1 MKTSKRILSS
11 VLAILMVFS
20 VCSVGLTATAVDSTN
35 GALLDEIVLEPTA
48 RPKVEFTCTEVTRV
62 AAAVGSVEPGSTIV
76 KATPSGVPELTG
88 TYAAQAYAGETPAAT
103 KVTFKT
109 TSTGISI
116 TGLSCSNETV
126 VLSDMVYDSATGT
139 YSVEIISGTANAGE
153 SITFTVDYKWT
164 DGNTYQEKCVS
175 YVEGIVTGGSHAYVQ
190 ITYKPNSGTGS
201 WYRGGAGASTRLL
214 GKGVYYE
221 TPSDLTTSESS
232 PYKSYGIYDVSSAT
246 SIDNVAA
253 GYNTSFY
260 SNDKEVKVTGTPR
273 KEADISD
280 FIEGTSTAHVYVDK
294 SAATTLAD
302 LNLRLDAN
310 VTSLSDRNNDNPYT
324 ALDDVYVMEGAVT
337 SAPEAYTNSTT
348 AQSVL
353 GYSVPAKADNGI
365 KEKLSS
371 GNGTQARLTVTGENK
386 QYTNI
391 FTYGFTG
398 AVSGIV
404 DGSTYTII
412 NKYYSF
418 FRPKNAYITA
428 SPYVPTTITF
438 HVVDK
443 STLREVIDYVMS
455 SDPDSP
461 AIRNQKK
468 GSNPQSWYYN
478 SGFSAFQ
485 SSLVEA
491 LSCLNNPKALQDDIN
506 AKATALQKAY
516 NNLIL
521 KKADYTEVDKYSE
534 MAQEILDNASCYPTS
549 DIAIVTEAMD
559 MVKNNY
565 NILYQGAVDT
575 MASNLKRAVDLATPY
590 SANYTEVYAAIAK
603 AEKLDSTLYS
613 TESWQYLQSKIQE
626 VDYTLTMLEQDT
638 VDNYAKN
645 INNAIDSLAPLTA
658 SITNLK
664 AAVAQANAIDRTL
677 YINGSL
683 LINPVKN
690 AQAIID
696 SYEEE
701 AWAIERQDEIDKAE
715 QAILDTISGLVLRS
729 ADKTELYNAISA
741 TIPGNEKYYDQ
752 SLLSAYKAL
761 VAEGQAMYDDASLT
775 YKDNQSEVDAKAAA
789 IKSAYTTLM
798 ASYTIPVDTAGINKA
813 IADAKAEIAKGIYE
827 DDDALK
833 ALNSAISEAEELL
846 KGEMTEDSQT
856 AIDAAAAKINDAVTK
871 LNKKPIDLSE
881 FNKLSGEAAAVKA
894 ETISVTTYI
903 DGALG
908 SEDKAKY
915 SSDAIA
921 AIESKI
927 TAYVTE
933 GLTIEDQTA
942 VDTFVAG
949 IRSEIAA
956 LEVLTYTEYLT
967 AATNEYDAVAD
978 SSIYTE
984 ATWNAYKAA
993 YDAAKALTNAAQ
1005 ADINTALTNLVNAKS
1020 ALALSAYFG
1029 KAEGSTTVIDK
1040 EAGVIYGLSDEGLSD
1055 IEAYIEY
1062 AGGTVEYEESAYGF
1076 GTGTVVKFVV
1086 GGETLE
1092 KYTIVIFGD
1101 VNGDGVVDSF
1111 DYATLAG
1118 IVNGDIDVDEDSAVY
1133 KAADVFADGSVDAF
1147 DLAVLA
1153 AYTIGDAEI
1162 TQTPD
1167 AIA

>member
-20 VCSVGLTATAVDSTN
+20 VCSIGLTATAVDSTS

-88 TYAAQAYAGETPAAT
+88 AYVAQAYAGETPAAT

-109 TSTGISI
+109 VSTGISI
-116 TGLSCSNETV
+116 TNLSCSNNTV
-126 VLSDMVYDSATGT
+126 VLTDMVYDATSGEYT
-139 YSVEIISGTANAGE
+139 VEIVSGTANAGE
-153 SITFTVDYKWT
+153 SITFTVDYKWS
-164 DGNTYQEKCVS
+164 DGKTYQEKCVS

-201 WYRGGAGASTRLL
+201 WYRGSAGASTRLL

-221 TPSDLTTSESS
+221 TPADFTTSTGS
-232 PYKSYGIYDVSSAT
+232 PYKSYGVYNVASASSV
-246 SIDNVAA
+246 DNVAS

-260 SNDKEVKVTGTPR
+260 SNDKEVKVAATPR
-273 KEADISD
+273 EEADISD
-280 FIEGTSTAHVYVDK
+280 FITGTPTAHVYVDK

-302 LNLRLDAN
+302 LNLRLDSN
-310 VTSLSDRNNDNPYT
+310 VTSLSDRNNDDPYT

-337 SAPEAYTNSTT
+337 TAPEAYTNNTS

-365 KEKLSS
+365 KEKLSG
-371 GNGTQARLTVTGENK
+371 GNGTQARLTVTGANK

-398 AVSGIV
+398 NVSGLV
-404 DGSTYTII
+404 DGATYTII

-418 FRPKNAYITA
+418 FRPRNAYITA

-443 STLREVIDYVMS
+443 SALREVIDYVMS

-468 GSNPQSWYYN
+468 GTNPQAWYYN

-491 LSCLNNPKALQDDIN
+491 LNCLNNPKALQDDIN

-534 MAQEILDNASCYPTS
+534 IAQEILDNASCYPSS

-575 MASNLKRAVDLATPY
+575 MASNLKRAIDLATPY
-590 SANYTEVYAAIAK
+590 PADYTDVYAAIAK
-603 AEKLDSTLYS
+603 ANKLDSTLYS
-613 TESWQYLQSKIQE
+613 AESWKYLQSKIQE
-626 VDYTLTMLEQDT
+626 VNYTLTMLEQDT
-638 VDNYAKN
+638 VAAYAKN
-645 INNAIDSLAPLTA
+645 INDAINSLAPLTA
-658 SITNLK
+658 DITGLK
-664 AAVAQANAIDRTL
+664 DALAQANEIDRSL

-690 AQAIID
+690 AQAIVD

-701 AWAIERQDEIDKAE
+701 AWKIERQDEIDRAK
-715 QAILDTISGLVLRS
+715 QSILDTIDSLVLRS
-729 ADKTELYNAISA
+729 ADKTELYNAINA
-741 TIPGNEKYYDQ
+741 TIPGNEEYYDQ
-752 SLLSAYKAL
+752 ALLSSYKAL
-761 VAEGQAMYDDASLT
+761 VAEGQAMYNDASLT
-775 YKDNQSEVDAKAAA
+775 YKDDQSTVDAKTSA
-789 IKSAYTTLM
+789 ITSAYTALM
-798 ASYTIPVDTAGINKA
+798 ASYTIPVDTDEINKA
-813 IADAKAEIAKGIYE
+813 ITDGKAEIEKGIYE
-827 DDDALK
+827 DDEALA
-833 ALNSAISEAEELL
+833 ALETAIADAEELL
-846 KGEMTEDSQT
+846 KGEITEDSQT
-856 AIDAAAAKINDAVTK
+856 AIDAAAAKINEAIKK
-871 LNKKPIDLSE
+871 LNKKPIDLTE
-881 FNKLSGEAAAVKA
+881 FNKLLDETAAAKA
-894 ETISVTTYI
+894 AKISVTTYI
-903 DGALG
+903 DGTLG

-915 SSDAIA
+915 SSAAIDT
-921 AIESKI
+921 IESKI

-933 GLTIEDQTA
+933 GLTIEDQT
-942 VDTFVAG
+942 VVNTFIES
-949 IRSEIAA
+949 IRSEISA
-956 LEVLTYTEYLT
+956 LEVLTYTEYLAT
-967 AATNEYDAVAD
+967 ATSEYEAVAD

-984 ATWNAYKAA
+984 TTWNAYKSA

-1005 ADINTALTNLVNAKS
+1005 SDINAALTSLANAKS
-1020 ALALSAYFG
+1020 GLALSAYFG
-1029 KAEGSTTVIDK
+1029 KAEGTTTVIDK
-1040 EAGVIYGLSDEGLSD
+1040 EAGIIYGLSDEGLSD
-1055 IEAYIEY
+1055 IEAYIDY
-1062 AGGTVEYEESAYGF
+1062 AGGTVEYEETDYGF
-1076 GTGTVVKFVV
+1076 GTGTVVKFMV
-1086 GGETLE
+1086 GGEAIE
-1092 KYTIVIFGD
+1092 EYTIIIFGD
-1101 VNGDGVVDSF
+1101 VNGDGVVDTF

-1118 IVNGDIDVDEDSAVY
+1118 IVNGDIDVDEDSAIY
-1133 KAADVFADGSVDAF
+1133 KAADIFADGSIDTF

-1167 AIA
+1167 SIA

>member
-20 VCSVGLTATAVDSTN
+20 VCSIGLTATAVDSTS
-35 GALLDEIVLEPTA
+35 GAILDEIVLEPTA

-76 KATPSGVPELTG
+76 KATPSGVPELSG
-88 TYAAQAYAGETPAAT
+88 TYASQAYAGETPAAT

-109 TSTGISI
+109 VSTGISV
-116 TGLSCSNETV
+116 TGFSCSNETV
-126 VLSDMVYDSATGT
+126 TLTDMVYDASSGAYT
-139 YSVEIISGTANAGE
+139 VEIVSGTANAGD

-201 WYRGGAGASTRLL
+201 WYRGGAGAATRLL

-221 TPSDLTTSESS
+221 TPADFTASASS
-232 PYKSYGIYDVSSAT
+232 PYTSYGVYDVASTT
-246 SIDNVAA
+246 SIDNIAS

-260 SNDKEVKVTGTPR
+260 SNDKEVKVTGKPR

-280 FIEGTSTAHVYVDK
+280 FITGTPTAHVYVDK

-302 LNLRLDAN
+302 LNLRLDSNA
-310 VTSLSDRNNDNPYT
+310 TSLSNRNNDDPYT

-337 SAPEAYTNSTT
+337 SAPEAYTNNTS

-365 KEKLSS
+365 KEKVSS
-371 GNGTQARLTVTGENK
+371 GNGTQARSTITGASK

-398 AVSGIV
+398 NVSGLV
-404 DGSTYTII
+404 DGATYTII

-418 FRPKNAYITA
+418 FRPENAYITA

-443 STLREVIDYVMS
+443 SALREVIDYVMN

-485 SSLVEA
+485 SSLIEA
-491 LSCLNNPKALQDDIN
+491 LNCLNNPKALQDDIN

-521 KKADYTEVDKYSE
+521 KKADYTDVDKYSAI
-534 MAQEILDNASCYPTS
+534 AQEILDNSSCYPTS
-549 DIAIVTEAMD
+549 DIAIVTEAID

-565 NILYQGAVDT
+565 NILYQDAVDT
-575 MASNLKRAVDLATPY
+575 MASNLKRAIDLATPY
-590 SANYTEVYAAIAK
+590 TANYTEVYAAIAK
-603 AEKLDSTLYS
+603 ADKLDSTLYS
-613 TESWQYLQSKIQE
+613 AESWQYLQSKIQE

-638 VDNYAKN
+638 VDTYAKN
-645 INNAIDSLAPLTA
+645 INNAIAALAPLTA
-658 SITNLK
+658 DITGLK
-664 AAVAQANAIDRTL
+664 EALAQANAIDRSY

-683 LINPVKN
+683 LINPIKN
-690 AQAIID
+690 AQAIVD
-696 SYEEE
+696 SYTE
-701 AWAIERQDEIDKAE
+701 AAWDIERQDEIDKAK
-715 QAILDTISGLVLRS
+715 QALLDTIAGLVLRS

-752 SLLSAYKAL
+752 ALLSAYKAL

-775 YKDNQSEVDAKAAA
+775 YKDDQATINAKTTA

-798 ASYTIPVDTAGINKA
+798 ASYTIPVETDEINKA
-813 IADAKAEIAKGIYE
+813 IADGKAEIAKGIYV
-827 DDDALK
+827 DDDALA
-833 ALNSAISEAEELL
+833 ALKTAITEAEDLL

-856 AIDAAAAKINDAVTK
+856 AIDAAAAKINDAIK
-871 LNKKPIDLSE
+871 NLNKKPIDLAE
-881 FNKLSGEAAAVKA
+881 FNKLLGETAAAKA
-894 ETISVTTYI
+894 EKIAVTTYI

-915 SSDAIA
+915 SSTAIE

-927 TAYVTE
+927 TAYVTT
-933 GLTIEDQTA
+933 GLTIEDQTD

-956 LEVLTYTEYLT
+956 LEVLTYTEYL
-967 AATNEYDAVAD
+967 AVATGEYEAVAD

-984 ATWNAYKAA
+984 TTWNAYKSA
-993 YDAAKALTNAAQ
+993 YDAAKALANPAQSDINAA
-1005 ADINTALTNLVNAKS
+1005 LTSLVNAKS
-1020 ALALSAYFG
+1020 GLALSAYFG

-1040 EAGVIYGLSDEGLSD
+1040 EAGIIYGLSDEGLSD
-1055 IEAYIEY
+1055 IEAYIDY
-1062 AGGTVEYEESAYGF
+1062 AGGTVEYEETDFGF
-1076 GTGTVVKFVV
+1076 GTGTVVKFMV
-1086 GGETLE
+1086 GGVAIEE
-1092 KYTIVIFGD
+1092 YTIIIFGD
-1101 VNGDGVVDSF
+1101 VNGDGVVDTF

-1118 IVNGDIDVDEDSAVY
+1118 IVNGDIDVDEDSAIF
-1133 KAADVFADGSVDAF
+1133 KAADIFADGSIDAF

-1167 AIA
+1167 EIA